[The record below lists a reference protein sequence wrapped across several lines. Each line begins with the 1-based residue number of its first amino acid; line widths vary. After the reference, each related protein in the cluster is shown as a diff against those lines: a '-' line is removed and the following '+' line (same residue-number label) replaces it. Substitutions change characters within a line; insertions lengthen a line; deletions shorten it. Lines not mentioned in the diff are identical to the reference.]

1 MFNKTFVY
9 TSIFSA
15 IFMTLSLSF
24 IHLFNFIKWSPV
36 GWTKEWRFFSSAH
49 YSIKWMVLLLA
60 LVIIFAVLYIV
71 FSFLDA
77 ISPAVLAIVFGVIGI
92 IALEW
97 FISEPKTPIEVVKS
111 ISIPFIAI
119 TAIVLRFISGTA
131 VFMRKITR
139 KV

>member
-15 IFMTLSLSF
+15 IFMTVSLSF

-49 YSIKWMVLLLA
+49 YSVKWLILFLA
-60 LVIIFAVLYIV
+60 LVIIFALLYVV

-92 IALEW
+92 IVLEW

-111 ISIPFIAI
+111 ISLPLLAI
-119 TAIVLRFISGTA
+119 TAMVLRFISGTA
-131 VFMRKITR
+131 VFMKKFTR

>member
-1 MFNKTFVY
+1 
-9 TSIFSA
+9 
-15 IFMTLSLSF
+15 
-24 IHLFNFIKWSPV
+24 
-36 GWTKEWRFFSSAH
+36 
-49 YSIKWMVLLLA
+49 MVLLLA

-111 ISIPFIAI
+111 ISIPLLAI
-119 TAIVLRFISGTA
+119 TAMVLRFISGTA
-131 VFMRKITR
+131 VFMKKITR